1 MSHKTGPFQAE
12 ATWGTTSTA
21 RAPVQAHGHWV
32 FLALSLPGNWESEAG
47 RVCKQKIT
55 SLPRSPA
62 GSATQ
67 ATKQILT
74 QALGYFPKC
83 PCYRPRAPMLFLLPA
98 SEMLV
103 SSGITCCRK
112 LGWKGDRAVMWPLLL
127 VTTKHREAS
136 LVSLL
141 FLR

>member
-1 MSHKTGPFQAE
+1 MQAKNHEPPTLARGKCHPGYQADSDSGSGLFSKMSLLQTK
-12 ATWGTTSTA
+12 
-21 RAPVQAHGHWV
+21 
-32 FLALSLPGNWESEAG
+32 
-47 RVCKQKIT
+47 
-55 SLPRSPA
+55 
-62 GSATQ
+62 GSNVV
-67 ATKQILT
+67 
-74 QALGYFPKC
+74 
-83 PCYRPRAPMLFLLPA
+83 LLPA